1 MEFSKKMEGTNL
13 NDVACCPNGYKL
25 VVGNNHINLRENKYF
40 TTNNNQCDAGDKM
53 TKYTGGGYIVY
64 RNSDDRGRSNSWIL
78 QNGNNWTKHKGG
90 EECCPRDGKMIM
102 FESAPCN
109 LAGNPICSW
118 PQGIKAEIQC
128 A

>member
-25 VVGNNHINLRENKYF
+25 VVGNNDINLRENNYS
-40 TTNNNQCDAGDKM
+40 TANNNQCDADGKI
-53 TKYTGGGYIVY
+53 TKYAGGGYKVY
-64 RNSDDRGRSNSWIL
+64 RNSEGWVL
-78 QNGNNWTKHKGG
+78 QNGDNWTIHKGG

-102 FESAPCN
+102 FESPSCN
-109 LAGNPICSW
+109 LAENPSCSW
-118 PQGIKAEIQC
+118 PLGVRAEIQC

>member
-25 VVGNNHINLRENKYF
+25 VVGNNHINLRENKYS
-40 TTNNNQCDAGDKM
+40 TANNNQCDAGDKI
-53 TKYTGGGYIVY
+53 TKYTGGGYTIY
-64 RNSDDRGRSNSWIL
+64 RNSDGWVL
-78 QNGNNWTKHKGG
+78 QNGNNWTIHKGG

-102 FESAPCN
+102 FESPSCN
-109 LAGNPICSW
+109 LAENPSCSW
-118 PQGIKAEIQC
+118 PLGVKAEIQC